1 MKAIEL
7 CLAER
12 ETLRRYVKGLLGWN
26 TFAVEDVIQETLLRA
41 WIQAETLD
49 WESRPIRMW
58 LFRVAHNL
66 VVDSHRRDSRSIPV
80 GIGPADFAD
89 ALSPIE
95 PDPAERI
102 TERRVL
108 VEAMRV
114 LSPAHREVV
123 TRVHLLGHAG
133 DEVAAALGVPVGT
146 VKSRTHNGVRAIRA
160 ELIRRGWP
168 GVAA

>member
-1 MKAIEL
+1 MMGQDSHGA
-7 CLAER
+7 
-12 ETLRRYVKGLLGWN
+12 
-26 TFAVEDVIQETLLRA
+26 EDVVQETLLRA
-41 WIQAETLD
+41 WQLAERLD
-49 WESRPIRMW
+49 WQERPIRMW

-66 VVDSHRRDSRSIPV
+66 VVDSHRRDSRSTPV

-89 ALSPIE
+89 ASFPIE
-95 PDPAERI
+95 PDPAERV

-108 VEAMRV
+108 VEAMLV
-114 LSPAHREVV
+114 LSPAHREAV

-133 DEVAAALGVPVGT
+133 DEVADALGVPVGT

-168 GVAA
+168 GMAA